1 MDARKKVGVGQ
12 MPLLLQSSSPDGLPI
27 PTCGRCGRQVDLF
40 TQHPDI
46 RWGTYIF
53 RAYCHGEMEEVTLRE
68 MDIMEAGRGGIQA
81 GVAFQQRPAL
91 PAQGSQP

>member
-1 MDARKKVGVGQ
+1 
-12 MPLLLQSSSPDGLPI
+12 MPPLLQSSPPDRAAI

-68 MDIMEAGRGGIQA
+68 MDIMAAGQGGIRA

-91 PAQGSQP
+91 PVKGDQP